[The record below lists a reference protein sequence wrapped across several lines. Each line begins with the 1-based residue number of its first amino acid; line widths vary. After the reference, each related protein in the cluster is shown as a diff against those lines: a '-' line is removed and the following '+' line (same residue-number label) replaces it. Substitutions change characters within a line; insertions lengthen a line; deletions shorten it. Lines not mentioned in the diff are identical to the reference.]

1 MLSVRGAKRDPGGR
15 FSRAIVQRG
24 QQCEQR
30 LHGCLAASPLV
41 CNPPGVAYADIKRRL
56 DAGEVLLLDGGVG
69 TELERRGADMDPAA
83 WCGLATRDNE
93 ALLTQIHVD
102 YAHAGSD
109 VITANTFA
117 SSRVMLSAAGHGDDV
132 VELNQRAVEA
142 ALRAKEQLAAE
153 GRTVAVAGSLS
164 HLMPMIPGTAT
175 VDPELVPTAAAVG
188 EAFAELAEILRA
200 AGVDLILL
208 EMMYEPG
215 RAKLAV
221 DAAVGTGLPV
231 WFGMSARRGEDGSAV
246 AFHHFE
252 DIPLD
257 EIARLIPATAHV
269 AGAMHTP
276 SELMGETLAAVRA
289 HFDGPMSA
297 YPDSGYFEM
306 PGWRFVDIIEP
317 AVLESFYAAWM
328 QQGARVL
335 GGCCGLTVPHIE
347 AAARARAAFGA

>member
-1 MLSVRGAKRDPGGR
+1 MCSSDL
-15 FSRAIVQRG
+15 
-24 QQCEQR
+24 
-30 LHGCLAASPLV
+30 
-41 CNPPGVAYADIKRRL
+41 VAYADIKRRL

-83 WCGLATRDNE
+83 WCGVATLANE
-93 ALLTQIHVD
+93 ELLTQIHVD
-102 YAHAGSD
+102 YARAGSD

-132 VELNQRAVEA
+132 VEINRRAVAA
-142 ALRAKEQLAAE
+142 ALRAKEILAAE
-153 GRTVAVAGSLS
+153 GRSVAVAGSLS

-175 VDPELVPTAAAVG
+175 VDPALVPSPAAVG
-188 EAFAELAEILRA
+188 EAFAELAGILVD

-215 RAKLAV
+215 RAALAV
-221 DAAVGTGLPV
+221 EAAVGTGLPV
-231 WFGMSARRGEDGSAV
+231 WFGLSARRGADGGAV

-257 EIARLIPATAHV
+257 EIARLIPAEADV

-276 SELMGETLAAVRA
+276 SELMGEALAAVRA
-289 HFDGPMSA
+289 RFAGPLSA

-317 AVLESFYAAWM
+317 AVLEGFYAAWLA
-328 QQGARVL
+328 QGARVL

-347 AAARARAAFGA
+347 AAARARAAFAPQLGP